1 MTATAAT
8 TPAAGPTKVLRR
20 LARRELHSP
29 RSTAAIL
36 LAVLLVFMIFN
47 TRKRTKQMKAEQEE
61 KATKTVPGVKV
72 LLQGG
77 IYGTIVAY
85 DPEDLDSPALV
96 EIAPGTIIEVHSQ
109 AILRIVEPK
118 DVVVEDALV
127 DDAIVAEAPVADAPV
142 VAFDERPAAAADAPT
157 LETPEE
163 TRARLERDADNK

>member
-1 MTATAAT
+1 MEILLF
-8 TPAAGPTKVLRR
+8 G
-20 LARRELHSP
+20 
-29 RSTAAIL
+29 L

-77 IYGTIVAY
+77 IFGTIVAY
-85 DPEDLDSPALV
+85 DPEDLDTPALV

-118 DVVVEDALV
+118 DIVV
-127 DDAIVAEAPVADAPV
+127 DDAI
-142 VAFDERPAAAADAPT
+142 AADAIADDVVADDVIEVET
-157 LETPEE
+157 AQVVETPEE

>member
-1 MTATAAT
+1 M
-8 TPAAGPTKVLRR
+8 PMEFILFG
-20 LARRELHSP
+20 
-29 RSTAAIL
+29 L

-47 TRKRTKQMKAEQEE
+47 TRKRTKAMKAEQEE

-118 DVVVEDALV
+118 DVVEEPVVVEDDV
-127 DDAIVAEAPVADAPV
+127 VANETDAP
-142 VAFDERPAAAADAPT
+142 AI
-157 LETPEE
+157 ETTEE
-163 TRARLERDADNK
+163 TRARLERDADDK

>member
-1 MTATAAT
+1 M
-8 TPAAGPTKVLRR
+8 PMEFILFG
-20 LARRELHSP
+20 
-29 RSTAAIL
+29 L

-47 TRKRTKQMKAEQEE
+47 TRKRTKAMKAEQEE

-118 DVVVEDALV
+118 DVVVEEPV
-127 DDAIVAEAPVADAPV
+127 VVEDDVVVNETDAP
-142 VAFDERPAAAADAPT
+142 AI
-157 LETPEE
+157 ETTEE
-163 TRARLERDADNK
+163 TRARLERDADDK

>member
-1 MTATAAT
+1 MEFLLF
-8 TPAAGPTKVLRR
+8 G
-20 LARRELHSP
+20 
-29 RSTAAIL
+29 L

-118 DVVVEDALV
+118 DVVVDEAFVDAPA
-127 DDAIVAEAPVADAPV
+127 DEAPVADAPV
-142 VAFDERPAAAADAPT
+142 VAFDERPAAAADAPA

>member
-1 MTATAAT
+1 M
-8 TPAAGPTKVLRR
+8 PMEFILFG
-20 LARRELHSP
+20 
-29 RSTAAIL
+29 L

-118 DVVVEDALV
+118 DVVVEEPAV
-127 DDAIVAEAPVADAPV
+127 VEDDVVATETDAP
-142 VAFDERPAAAADAPT
+142 AI
-157 LETPEE
+157 ETTEE
-163 TRARLERDADNK
+163 TRARLERDADDK